1 MTSRF
6 DTSEYLSWYI
16 PRAMAGDDAINL
28 HSSGVP
34 MVLPSELDIDDI
46 EGNPFETPPRLERAL
61 SVWLG
66 IEPGEIVF
74 TPGGTGGTLL
84 ALLTLVEPGG
94 NIVVEKPIYEPM
106 LRQAAAL
113 GEVRRVERCFEDRW
127 RLPLGEARRLIDDS
141 TSVVMI
147 TEPHNPSSVLSPRND
162 IEEMARVAAEHGA
175 ILLINEVY
183 GQFCEAPSYHGLA
196 KNVVIVSSLSKLAGS
211 YWARVGWLSST
222 KELSARFK
230 TAHMNMGM
238 PAALAAQAG
247 LAFLKDIDR
256 FRNRAIELSASG
268 LKEVR
273 EMIESN
279 SSLSWHEPD
288 AAGFSCIKLPSGI
301 DDLKFARKLHEDHGV
316 LVVPGGCFET
326 PGTVRLSWIQA
337 KERLSE
343 GLEIFSTVSSSM
355 GPGTR
360 TSPRRVV

>member
-1 MTSRF
+1 MS
-6 DTSEYLSWYI
+6 
-16 PRAMAGDDAINL
+16 GDDAINL

-46 EGNPFETPPRLERAL
+46 VGNPFETPARLEHAL
-61 SVWLG
+61 AAWLG
-66 IEPGEIVF
+66 IEPKEIVF

-84 ALLTLVEPGG
+84 VLLTMARPGG

-113 GEVRRVERCFEDRW
+113 GEIRRMERRFENRW
-127 RLPLGEARRLIDDS
+127 KLPLEDARRLIDDN

-183 GQFCEAPSYHGLA
+183 GQFCEAPSCHGLA
-196 KNVVIVSSLSKLAGS
+196 KNVVVVSSLSKLAGA

-238 PAALAAQAG
+238 PAAPAAQAG

-256 FRNRAIELSASG
+256 FRNRAIELSAGG

-273 EMIESN
+273 EMVAN
-279 SSLSWHEPD
+279 TPSLSWHEPD
-288 AAGFSCIKLPSGI
+288 AAGFSCIQLPARI
-301 DDLKFARKLHEDHGV
+301 DDLEFANRLHKDHGV
-316 LVVPGGCFET
+316 LVVPGGCFEA

-337 KERLSE
+337 GDRLSE
-343 GLEIFSTVSSSM
+343 GLAKFIKAM
-355 GPGTR
+355 
-360 TSPRRVV
+360 

>member
-1 MTSRF
+1 MKF
-6 DTSEYLSWYI
+6 DTNEYLSWYI

-46 EGNPFETPPRLERAL
+46 VGNPFETPARLEHAL
-61 SVWLG
+61 AAWLG
-66 IEPGEIVF
+66 IEPKEIVF

-84 ALLTLVEPGG
+84 ALLTLARPGG

-113 GEVRRVERCFEDRW
+113 GEIRRMERRFENRW
-127 RLPLGEARRLIDDS
+127 KLPLEDARRLIDDN

-183 GQFCEAPSYHGLA
+183 GQFCEAPSCHGLA
-196 KNVVIVSSLSKLAGS
+196 KNVVVVSSLSKLAGA

-238 PAALAAQAG
+238 PAAPAAQAG

-273 EMIESN
+273 EMVASTP
-279 SSLSWHEPD
+279 SLSWHEPD
-288 AAGFSCIKLPSGI
+288 AAGFSCIQLPARI
-301 DDLKFARKLHEDHGV
+301 DDLEFANRLHKDHGV
-316 LVVPGGCFET
+316 LVVPGGCFEA

-337 KERLSE
+337 KDRLSE
-343 GLEIFSTVSSSM
+343 GLSKFIKAM
-355 GPGTR
+355 
-360 TSPRRVV
+360 